1 MYNVYAGGD
10 IMIID
15 LTKLKNNIEKTVE
28 LDFNYTFSEEE
39 IKNTDLLS
47 LSDISIIGYLYKDA
61 LDEVCISATI
71 KGIMVLPC
79 AITLKPVN
87 HQFET
92 SFEGNLNE
100 IVKEMDRNARNVEN
114 TIDILPIIW
123 ENILIEIPLR
133 VVSEEAKNLELQGD
147 GWRLVT
153 KEEETKEVNGA
164 LAKLK
169 DLL

>member
-1 MYNVYAGGD
+1 MYNVNAGGD

-15 LTKLKNNIEKTVE
+15 LVKLKNNIIDIIEI
-28 LDFNYTFSEEE
+28 DQNYTFSEEQL
-39 IKNTDLLS
+39 KGTDLLK
-47 LSDISIIGYLYKDA
+47 LNDVYINGFLNNDA
-61 LDEVCISATI
+61 LHEIYLSLTIS
-71 KGIMVLPC
+71 GVMVLPC
-79 AITLKPVN
+79 AITLKPVE
-87 HQFET
+87 HHFST

-100 IVKEMDRNARNVEN
+100 ILKEMDENARNVEN

-153 KEEETKEVNGA
+153 KEETKEVNPA